1 MINQTP
7 GFFDDAP
14 SIIVHDELAQFL
26 GSSETG
32 LIKYHYRDAVMLA
45 GHSCPTVA
53 SAFLLICLALQKL
66 YPDAIAERGWLKVQW
81 RDAKE
86 DGVTGVMGGK
96 PPKTL

>member
-45 GHSCPTVA
+45 
-53 SAFLLICLALQKL
+53 I
-66 YPDAIAERGWLKVQW
+66 E
-81 RDAKE
+81 
-86 DGVTGVMGGK
+86 
-96 PPKTL
+96 KT